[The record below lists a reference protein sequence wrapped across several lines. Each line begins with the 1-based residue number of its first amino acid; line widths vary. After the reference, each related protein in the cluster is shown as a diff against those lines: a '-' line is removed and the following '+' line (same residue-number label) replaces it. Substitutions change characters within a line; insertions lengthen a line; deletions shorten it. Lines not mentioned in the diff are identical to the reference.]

1 MANILEVI
9 TNILKLLY
17 KIIERLCILITNVI
31 VNGLVPMLVM
41 AVLVI
46 SLINVIQFLVY
57 RTSIIVFIGSLIVL
71 GLIPWYSSYLQKWL
85 RGE

>member
-57 RTSIIVFIGSLIVL
+57 RTSIIVFISSLIVL
-71 GLIPWYSSYLQKWL
+71 GLIPWYSGYLQKWL